1 MHVYVVCLTILLCVF
16 MVCKLKINIG
26 ITVKHEYEHERDT
39 IEPIEDD
46 SEEYENI
53 EENTIS
59 TDEILNAFN
68 DLFGGIDDE

>member
-1 MHVYVVCLTILLCVF
+1 MQTYVVCLTILLCVF

-26 ITVKHEYEHERDT
+26 ITVKHEREREHDNV
-39 IEPIEDD
+39 EPTEDD
-46 SEEYENI
+46 SEEYETI

>member
-26 ITVKHEYEHERDT
+26 ITVKHEYEHDT
-39 IEPIEDD
+39 VEPTEDD
-46 SEEYENI
+46 SEEYETI